1 MAICVKRWLPVQEIA
16 PGRPCLS
23 QDIAILSPTIQFPR
37 IIDRCVS
44 SAHFHPISHEYIE
57 EYIFSIRNM
66 KLYPWRLNR
75 APYWAHCFPD
85 VSKKGRLLSLIC
97 VQHISH
103 RVCMRRWQCK
113 HMLLVLLCTLYNSVS
128 GRGWVVYECAVCIGA
143 TVYQTRTLLSSTSS
157 VSVGSCACA
166 HTRHRD
172 GGTSAQESRGDC
184 DLRNNPVETSTYW
197 FAESEIAIAKIYVN
211 TIWEEWWLP
220 LWWKEVCHSER
231 RNYGVR
237 GERQA
242 ERREERSRRREI

>member
-1 MAICVKRWLPVQEIA
+1 MCQFGAFSVKI
-16 PGRPCLS
+16 
-23 QDIAILSPTIQFPR
+23 
-37 IIDRCVS
+37 
-44 SAHFHPISHEYIE
+44 FHPISHEYIKE
-57 EYIFSIRNM
+57 FIFSIRNM
-66 KLYPWRLNR
+66 KLYPRRLNR
-75 APYWAHCFPD
+75 APFWAHCLPD

-103 RVCMRRWQCK
+103 RVCTRRWQCK
-113 HMLLVLLCTLYNSVS
+113 HVLQMSLVLLCTLYNNVS

-157 VSVGSCACA
+157 VSVGSRACA

-172 GGTSAQESRGDC
+172 GRTSAQESRGYC

-237 GERQA
+237 GERQ
-242 ERREERSRRREI
+242 ERSRRREMARWRCIRELSCLKER

>member
-1 MAICVKRWLPVQEIA
+1 MCQFGAFSVKI
-16 PGRPCLS
+16 
-23 QDIAILSPTIQFPR
+23 
-37 IIDRCVS
+37 
-44 SAHFHPISHEYIE
+44 FHPISHEYIKE
-57 EYIFSIRNM
+57 FIFSIRNM
-66 KLYPWRLNR
+66 KLYPRRLNR
-75 APYWAHCFPD
+75 APFWAHCLPD

-103 RVCMRRWQCK
+103 RVCTRRWQCK
-113 HMLLVLLCTLYNSVS
+113 HVLQMSLVLLCTLYNNVS

-157 VSVGSCACA
+157 VSVGSRACT

-172 GGTSAQESRGDC
+172 GRTSAQESRGYC

-237 GERQA
+237 GERQ
-242 ERREERSRRREI
+242 ERSRRREMARWRCIRELSCLKER

>member
-1 MAICVKRWLPVQEIA
+1 MCQFGAFSPN
-16 PGRPCLS
+16 LS
-23 QDIAILSPTIQFPR
+23 RVHWR
-37 IIDRCVS
+37 I
-44 SAHFHPISHEYIE
+44 Y
-57 EYIFSIRNM
+57 FSIRNM
-66 KLYPWRLNR
+66 KLYPWLLNR
-75 APYWAHCFPD
+75 APCWAHCFPD

-103 RVCMRRWQCK
+103 RVCTRRWQCE
-113 HMLLVLLCTLYNSVS
+113 HMLLVRPLVQVCTIVYVS

-157 VSVGSCACA
+157 VSVGSRACA
-166 HTRHRD
+166 HTRLRD
-172 GGTSAQESRGDC
+172 GGTSAQESRGYC

-237 GERQA
+237 GKDRQRDPEGERWPSGDVSGSSVVSK
-242 ERREERSRRREI
+242 RGRWLHS

>member
-1 MAICVKRWLPVQEIA
+1 MCQFGAFPVKI
-16 PGRPCLS
+16 
-23 QDIAILSPTIQFPR
+23 
-37 IIDRCVS
+37 
-44 SAHFHPISHEYIE
+44 FHPISHEYIKE
-57 EYIFSIRNM
+57 FIFSIRNM
-66 KLYPWRLNR
+66 KLYPRRLNR
-75 APYWAHCFPD
+75 APFWAHCLPD

-97 VQHISH
+97 VQHTSH
-103 RVCMRRWQCK
+103 RVCTRRWQCK
-113 HMLLVLLCTLYNSVS
+113 HVLQMSLVLLCTLYNNVS

-157 VSVGSCACA
+157 VSVGSRACA

-172 GGTSAQESRGDC
+172 GRTSAQESRGYC

-237 GERQA
+237 GERQ
-242 ERREERSRRREI
+242 ERSRRREMARWRCIRELSCLKER